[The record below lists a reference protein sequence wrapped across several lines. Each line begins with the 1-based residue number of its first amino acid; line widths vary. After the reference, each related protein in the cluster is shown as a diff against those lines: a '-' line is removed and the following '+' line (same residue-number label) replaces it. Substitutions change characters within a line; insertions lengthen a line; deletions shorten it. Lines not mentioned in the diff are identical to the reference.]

1 MYHFGKEIDDVAVHT
16 SVMNSRYQLN
26 ILEYL
31 PSESLCSGGSLL
43 SK

>member
-1 MYHFGKEIDDVAVHT
+1 VAIHT
-16 SVMNSRYQLN
+16 SVTNSRCRLK

-31 PSESLCSGGSLL
+31 PSESVCSGGSLL